1 MAIGIDPL
9 VDFACKQLLGNPEHP
24 AITLHFLNAVLGGS
38 PQIIDVEILNPI
50 VEKEFEDD
58 KYAIL
63 DVRARDAH
71 GHRFN
76 IEIQR
81 TLPTALRERLTYYAA
96 TQLVEQ
102 LGAGEGYELLRPSIG
117 ICILDAV
124 MFGRVKDLHLDFRL
138 INGKHGLTL
147 TDHLQVHLLELP
159 KYLLSSHNRAIT
171 DPIEQW
177 CYFFT
182 RAKTLTIEEIVQRLP
197 DPVFS
202 ESAGVLEMISRD
214 PEQRILYEARLKA
227 ERDARA
233 KLDFARQE
241 GRQEGRE
248 EGRQQ
253 GEAVGKVKVLRDLL
267 DETSPTDDELQAYP
281 LDQLASLESDFQ
293 RRLRKRG

>member
-9 VDFACKQLLGNPEHP
+9 VDFACKRVLGSPEHP

-38 PQIIDVEILNPI
+38 PRITDVEILNPI

-63 DVRARDAH
+63 DVRARDTH
-71 GHRFN
+71 GNRFN

-81 TLPTALRERLTYYAA
+81 SLPTALRERLTYYAA

-102 LGAGEGYELLRPSIG
+102 LGAGEGYESLRPSIG

-124 MFGRVKDLHLDFRL
+124 IFRQVTELHLDFRL
-138 INGKHGLTL
+138 MDSKHGLTL

-159 KYLLSSHNRAIT
+159 KYASPSHNGVIT

-177 CYFFT
+177 CYFFL
-182 RAKTLTIEEIVQRLP
+182 RADELTAEEIGRRLP
-197 DPVFS
+197 EPVFL
-202 ESAGVLEMISRD
+202 EATGVLEMIARD
-214 PEQRILYEARLKA
+214 PDQRSLYEARLKA

-233 KLDFARQE
+233 KLDYARNE
-241 GRQEGRE
+241 GLEQGLEKGRRE
-248 EGRQQ
+248 ERLRT
-253 GEAVGKVKVLRDLL
+253 VGILRDIAGAS
-267 DETSPTDDELQAYP
+267 SPTDAELQ
-281 LDQLASLESDFQ
+281 LLSFEDLAALESDFQ
-293 RRLRKRG
+293 RRLRKREL